1 MRGARSRRVGGPFR
15 SEGCC
20 RIGTAHHRS
29 VCQLTGSGGWVRTEN
44 REQRTEN
51 RGYIKPEREA
61 EGWRHERK
69 RRRVT
74 CRPLRSPQKTMF
86 YVCARTS
93 LRLRM
98 AKSCCNKGKH
108 KHVLFRRAVSIQL
121 KIDTNISAE
130 TVPNPRPAPVISANH
145 CAGLSKQPP
154 TNPPTKHSSGN
165 AV

>member
-1 MRGARSRRVGGPFR
+1 MRDARSRLVGGPFR
-15 SEGCC
+15 SESCC

-29 VCQLTGSGGWVRTEN
+29 VCQLTGSGGWVR
-44 REQRTEN
+44 REKREE
-51 RGYIKPEREA
+51 RREKREERREA
-61 EGWRHERK
+61 IQSLRGKRRGGGTKRK

-93 LRLRM
+93 LRLRT

-108 KHVLFRRAVSIQL
+108 KHVLFRRAVLIQL

-130 TVPNPRPAPVISANH
+130 TA
-145 CAGLSKQPP
+145 
-154 TNPPTKHSSGN
+154 
-165 AV
+165 